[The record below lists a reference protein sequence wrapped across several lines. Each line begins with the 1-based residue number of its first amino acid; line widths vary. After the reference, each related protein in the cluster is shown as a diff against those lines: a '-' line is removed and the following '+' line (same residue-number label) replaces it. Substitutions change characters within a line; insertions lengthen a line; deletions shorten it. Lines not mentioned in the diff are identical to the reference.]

1 MTMKN
6 IINKIDKALN
16 SIFFNILTLILLL
29 VLIPTIISLGYS
41 NAKLEEQIFERDAH
55 IRKLQ
60 YTDSISRSLLDY
72 VETDTSKVLI
82 TRWKNGHHMTYKEL
96 AEERDSITDKYYNL
110 RNECNRLELKI
121 ENYEQIL
128 DECKKIFPFDYK
140 IHYYKD
146 SIATEVIYTTS
157 HMVTD

>member
-1 MTMKN
+1 MIMKN

-16 SIFFNILTLILLL
+16 SIVFNILTLVLLL

-60 YTDSISRSLLDY
+60 YTDSISRTLLDY
-72 VETDTSKVLI
+72 VETDSSRVLI
-82 TRWKNGHHMTYKEL
+82 TRWKNGHNMTYKEL
-96 AEERDSITDKYYNL
+96 AEERDSIINKYYNL
-110 RNECNRLELKI
+110 CNECNRLELKI

-146 SIATEVIYTTS
+146 SIVTEVIYTTS

>member
-1 MTMKN
+1 MIMKN
-6 IINKIDKALN
+6 MINKIDKALN
-16 SIFFNILTLILLL
+16 SIVFNILTLVLLL

-72 VETDTSKVLI
+72 VETDSSRVLI
-82 TRWKNGHHMTYKEL
+82 TRWKNGHNMTYKEL
-96 AEERDSITDKYYNL
+96 AEERDSIINKYYNL
-110 RNECNRLELKI
+110 CNECNRLELKI

-146 SIATEVIYTTS
+146 SIVTEVIYTTS

>member
-1 MTMKN
+1 MKN

-16 SIFFNILTLILLL
+16 SIVFNILTLVLLL

-60 YTDSISRSLLDY
+60 YTDSISRTLLDY
-72 VETDTSKVLI
+72 VETDSSRVLI
-82 TRWKNGHHMTYKEL
+82 TRWKNGHNMTYKEL
-96 AEERDSITDKYYNL
+96 AEERDSIINKYYNL
-110 RNECNRLELKI
+110 CNECNRLELKI

-128 DECKKIFPFDYK
+128 DECKKIFPFNYK

-146 SIATEVIYTTS
+146 SIVTEVIYTTS

>member
-1 MTMKN
+1 MKN

-41 NAKLEEQIFERDAH
+41 NSKLEEQIFERDAH

-72 VETDTSKVLI
+72 VETDSSRVLI
-82 TRWKNGHHMTYKEL
+82 TRWKNGHNMTYKEL
-96 AEERDSITDKYYNL
+96 AEERDSIINKYYNL
-110 RNECNRLELKI
+110 CNEYNRLELKI

-146 SIATEVIYTTS
+146 SILTEVIYTTS

>member
-1 MTMKN
+1 MKN

-41 NAKLEEQIFERDAH
+41 NSKLEEQIFERDAH

-60 YTDSISRSLLDY
+60 YTDSISRTLLDY
-72 VETDTSKVLI
+72 VETDSSRVLI
-82 TRWKNGHHMTYKEL
+82 TRWKNGHNMTYKEL
-96 AEERDSITDKYYNL
+96 AEERDSIINKYYNL
-110 RNECNRLELKI
+110 CNECNRLELKI

-128 DECKKIFPFDYK
+128 DECKKIFPFNYK

-146 SIATEVIYTTS
+146 SIVTEVIYTTS